1 MSDKITVFW
10 DYKVEDLSFMNM
22 GKEVSVTFY
31 PEKHKED
38 LNEYSISFKSLD
50 DYLFEL
56 AQYIEDDTEEN
67 LNLFEKADEDDWEF
81 YVLPKLQNCK
91 NIAKHLCDFIN
102 SDNCDF
108 EPLVGDVWKSACA
121 DAERKHDNSLRQE

>member
-67 LNLFEKADEDDWEF
+67 LNL
-81 YVLPKLQNCK
+81 L
-91 NIAKHLCDFIN
+91 
-102 SDNCDF
+102 S
-108 EPLVGDVWKSACA
+108 
-121 DAERKHDNSLRQE
+121 